1 MRSRAAGIMIGWAA
15 LTVGIAV
22 VARGAVA
29 LPEHCGDATPSTVD
43 SAIGSTVSWFEE
55 NQRGDGTWLYRFDAR
70 TGTDLGGYSWV
81 RHAGV
86 LLSLYQA
93 ARANEPAALTLADD
107 GRTVAIDRQVVRGD
121 GWAALNDGGSL
132 TAGGTA
138 LLVVALGERRDATGD
153 TKDDELLRDL
163 GRHLS
168 RQIES
173 SGAVLELAYLDGA
186 AVPGSLSPFTTGEA
200 FFALARLH
208 RLFPGEG
215 WDEPA
220 SRIARYVITE
230 RADAEGFVP
239 DMSDHW
245 SAYGF
250 AEVRRWPER
259 GTTGLDAD
267 ELGFARRQIG
277 LMSIQ
282 TRYETQRTNDGLSRW
297 VRGRQALGAAIGTIG
312 EAMGQ
317 WWEVGAVEP
326 ALDGRRGALADR
338 LSCMAGAII
347 DRQVDAE
354 EAAAYPVPDATRGAH
369 LQFGIT
375 QMDDQQHT
383 LSALLMARSVLAD
396 PTPLPRRSPIPT
408 NVWLL
413 ALATIA
419 ALNPLRLAAGAT
431 GAKARRVRA
440 VGLAGGI
447 TVGVMAVLAAIGGP
461 LLRALDVS
469 AGNGLL
475 AAAVVVVCCGI
486 YGLITTSSVRPGGL
500 LTPLVIP
507 LGLRPEL
514 MLLAVACG
522 AGGRGWAFVAI
533 MTAATVAAVASVS
546 LPDPSPIIHTWLTR
560 LIGALA
566 VATALGL
573 VIDGV
578 YAI

>member
-1 MRSRAAGIMIGWAA
+1 MGWAA
-15 LTVGIAV
+15 LTVGVVV

-29 LPEHCGDATPSTVD
+29 LPEHCGDATSVTVVD
-43 SAIGSTVSWFEE
+43 ATRSTVSWFDT
-55 NQRGDGTWLYRFDAR
+55 NQRADGTWLYRFDAS

-93 ARANEPAALTLADD
+93 AHGDEPRALAVADAGRTAALEQ
-107 GRTVAIDRQVVRGD
+107 QVIHGD

-132 TAGGTA
+132 TSGGTA
-138 LLVVALGERRDATGD
+138 LLVAALGERRDATGHTD
-153 TKDDELLRDL
+153 DDELLRDL

-173 SGAVLELAYLDGA
+173 SGAVLELAYLDGV

-208 RLFPGEG
+208 RVFPGEG

-220 SRIARYVITE
+220 SRISRYVITE

-250 AEVRRWPER
+250 AEVRQWPER
-259 GTTGLDAD
+259 ATTGLDPD

-277 LMSIQ
+277 LMSMQ
-282 TRYETQRTNDGLSRW
+282 TRYETQRTNAGISRW
-297 VRGRQALGAAIGTIG
+297 LRGRQALGAAVGTIG

-317 WWEVGAVEP
+317 WWDVGAAEP
-326 ALDGRRGALADR
+326 ALDGRRGALRDR
-338 LSCMAGAII
+338 LVCMAGAII
-347 DRQVDAE
+347 DRQVDAD
-354 EAAAYPVPDATRGAH
+354 EAASYPVPDAVRGAH

-383 LSALLMARSVLAD
+383 LSALLMAGRVLAD

-413 ALATIA
+413 ALAAIA
-419 ALNPLRLAAGAT
+419 ALNPLRLAAGASGT
-431 GAKARRVRA
+431 KARRVRDVA
-440 VGLAGGI
+440 TAGGI
-447 TVGVMAVLAAIGGP
+447 TVAVMAALAAIGGP
-461 LLRALDVS
+461 LLRSLDVS

-475 AAAVVVVCCGI
+475 AAAVVLVACGI
-486 YGLITTSSVRPGGL
+486 CGLVTPNDTRRGGL
-500 LTPLVIP
+500 LTALIVP

-522 AGGRGWAFVAI
+522 AGGRGWAFVGA
-533 MTAATVAAVASVS
+533 MVVAAVGASALACV
-546 LPDPSPIIHTWLTR
+546 PDRSPVVQAWLMR
-560 LIGALA
+560 LIGTVA

-573 VIDGV
+573 VVDGV